1 MARRIA
7 DLLIKIGADS
17 YEFQQ
22 KANQVEKGLGQLEK
36 KLTSI
41 GKSLS
46 LKVTAPL
53 TALGVVA
60 LQNADTQA
68 KAETKVATAL
78 KSTGNQVGYNLDQL
92 KAYASE
98 LQSKTIFGDE
108 TILNDV
114 TTRLLAFTNI
124 TGDNFKRTQQMALDM
139 STALEMDLG
148 SAATMLGK
156 ALDDPIGKMS
166 ALSRAGIN
174 FTDEQKAMVKQL
186 VETGDTAKA
195 QSIMLDALE
204 QKFGGQAEAAA
215 KVGMG
220 ALKQLRNSW
229 GDFLEQIGNTLT
241 PFINKIAAFLQ
252 RIVGMLQGMSP
263 TMQKVVVVIGGIAAA
278 IGPLLIGI
286 SGVIKLIPMLSAGFS
301 ALLSPVGII
310 TAAVLALAAAFAYAK
325 IKKQELINE
334 TAENSSLEDLE
345 SQLADVRQQK
355 EDVKENT
362 VKWRFVPNFGGRI
375 AGGTMLK
382 TYDLGAYGKLQKQEE
397 LLTAAIEV
405 KNKKIQEE
413 QKIRADANRM
423 QEEAIE
429 QTKKM
434 MEGIQTQNFT
444 VETATGLIGTLQ
456 QQISELEKKKLVAQ
470 SPDELATI
478 NSQLETMR
486 ENLSYLQNITPEKAA
501 RMRNRGSEPKLAPI
515 TSAAIQMPQLEY
527 KMPDIQPVISKYQQQ
542 AREIFQTVRDGIFG
556 WADQTSEH
564 LQNNF
569 KGVYDAVQ
577 NYTQSLVD
585 RGWKFSEALDY
596 VSNQVATTM
605 KNFDQQVSQFLADS
619 ITAAAEAIGQMLAGD
634 LGFGG
639 LMTAILKQFAS
650 FLKNIGSQLIEF
662 GVMVVA
668 FKSALKSVLA
678 NPWVAI
684 GVGAAM
690 VAAAALMTALINK
703 NAQKQVPALAGG
715 GLAYGKTYALV
726 GDNANAGVDPEVIAP
741 LSRLQQM
748 LPAAG
753 APQNV
758 NITLGGELVAK
769 GRDLVY
775 VLGKEN
781 FKTAILGG

>member
-68 KAETKVATAL
+68 RAETKVATAL

-174 FTDEQKAMVKQL
+174 FTDEQKTMVKQL
-186 VETGDTAKA
+186 VETGETAKA
-195 QSIMLDALE
+195 QTIILDALE
-204 QKFGGQAEAAA
+204 QKFGGQAEASA

-220 ALKQLRNSW
+220 ALKQLKNSW
-229 GDFLEQIGNTLT
+229 GDFLEQIGQTMT
-241 PFINKIAAFLQ
+241 PFINRIAGFLQ
-252 RIVGMLQGMSP
+252 RIVTLLQGMSP
-263 TMQKVVVVIGGIAAA
+263 TMRKVLVVIAGVAAA
-278 IGPLLIGI
+278 LGPVMVGI
-286 SGVIKLIPMLSAGFS
+286 SGIIKLIPALSAGFT

-334 TAENSSLEDLE
+334 TAENSSLEELQ
-345 SQLADVRQQK
+345 SQLADVRGQM
-355 EDVKENT
+355 EDVKNNT
-362 VKWRFVPNFGGRI
+362 VKWRFIPNYGGLI
-375 AGGTMLK
+375 AGGTVQK
-382 TYDLGAYGKLQKQEE
+382 TYDLGAYGKLRRQEE
-397 LLTAAIEV
+397 LLSAAIEV
-405 KNKKIQEE
+405 KNKKLAEEAKIQ
-413 QKIRADANRM
+413 ADATRM
-423 QEEAIE
+423 QEEAVE
-429 QTKKM
+429 QTRKM
-434 MEGIQTQNFT
+434 MEELQTQNFT
-444 VETATGLIGTLQ
+444 VEKATGLIGTLQ
-456 QQISELEKKKLVAQ
+456 QQISDLEKKKLVAQ
-470 SPDELATI
+470 TPEEIADI
-478 NSQLETMR
+478 NSELSKLR
-486 ENLSYLQNITPEKAA
+486 ENLEFMQNITPEQLV
-501 RMRNRGSEPKLAPI
+501 RMQNRGREPNLEPIKPLAL
-515 TSAAIQMPQLEY
+515 AMPQLEY
-527 KMPDIQPVISKYQQQ
+527 KMPDIKPVISKYQQQ
-542 AREIFQTVRDGIFG
+542 AQEIFQTVRNGIFN
-556 WADQTSEH
+556 WADSTSEH

-569 KGVYDAVQ
+569 KGIYDSVQ
-577 NYTQSLVD
+577 NYTQALVD

-596 VSNQVATTM
+596 VSNQVASTM
-605 KNFDQQVSQFLADS
+605 KSFDQQVSQFLAES

-650 FLKNIGSQLIEF
+650 FLKNIGAQLIEF
-662 GVMVVA
+662 GVMIVA

-703 NAQKQVPALAGG
+703 NAQKSVPALAGG
-715 GLAYGKTYALV
+715 GLAYGKTYAV
-726 GDNANAGVDPEVIAP
+726 IGDNANAAVDPEVIAP

-748 LPAAG
+748 LPASGG
-753 APQNV
+753 AQNV

-781 FKTAILGG
+781 FKTSVLGG

>member
-36 KLTSI
+36 KLSSI

-53 TALGVVA
+53 AALGTIA
-60 LQNADTQA
+60 LANADTQA

-124 TGDNFKRTQQMALDM
+124 TGDNFKRTQQVVLDM

-174 FTDEQKAMVKQL
+174 FTDEQKTMVKQL
-186 VETGDTAKA
+186 VETGETAKA
-195 QSIMLDALE
+195 QTIILDALE

-220 ALKQLRNSW
+220 ALKQLKNSW
-229 GDFLEQIGNTLT
+229 GDFLEQIGQTMT
-241 PFINKIAAFLQ
+241 PFINRIAAFLQ
-252 RIVGMLQGMSP
+252 RIVTLLQGMSP
-263 TMQKVVVVIGGIAAA
+263 TMRKVLVVIAGVAAA
-278 IGPLLIGI
+278 LGPVMVGI
-286 SGVIKLIPMLSAGFS
+286 SGIIKLIPALSAGFT

-334 TAENSSLEDLE
+334 TAENSSLEELQ
-345 SQLADVRQQK
+345 SQLADVRGQM
-355 EDVKENT
+355 EDVKNNT
-362 VKWRFVPNFGGRI
+362 VKWRFIPNYGGLI
-375 AGGTMLK
+375 AGGTVQK
-382 TYDLGAYGKLQKQEE
+382 TYDLGAYGKLRRQEE
-397 LLTAAIEV
+397 LLSSAIEV
-405 KNKKIQEE
+405 KNKKLAEEAKIQ
-413 QKIRADANRM
+413 ADATRM
-423 QEEAIE
+423 QEEAVE
-429 QTKKM
+429 QTRKM
-434 MEGIQTQNFT
+434 MEELQTQNFT

-456 QQISELEKKKLVAQ
+456 QQISDLEKKKLVAQ
-470 SPDELATI
+470 TPEEIADI
-478 NSQLETMR
+478 NSELTRLR
-486 ENLSYLQNITPEKAA
+486 ENLEFMQNITPEQLV
-501 RMRNRGSEPKLAPI
+501 RMQNRGKEPKQEPIKPLAL
-515 TSAAIQMPQLEY
+515 AMPQLEY
-527 KMPDIQPVISKYQQQ
+527 KMPDIKPVISKYQQQ
-542 AREIFQTVRDGIFG
+542 AQEIFQTVRNGIFN
-556 WADQTSEH
+556 WADSTSEH
-564 LQNNF
+564 LQENF
-569 KGVYDAVQ
+569 KGIYDSVQ
-577 NYTQSLVD
+577 NYTQALVD

-596 VSNQVATTM
+596 VSNQVASTM
-605 KNFDQQVSQFLADS
+605 KSFDQQVSQFLAES

-639 LMTAILKQFAS
+639 LMQAILKQFAS
-650 FLKNIGSQLIEF
+650 FLKNIGAQLIEF
-662 GVMVVA
+662 GVMIVA

-703 NAQKQVPALAGG
+703 NAQKSVPALAGG
-715 GLAYGKTYALV
+715 GLAFGKTYAV
-726 GDNANAGVDPEVIAP
+726 IGDNANAAVDPEVIAP

-748 LPAAG
+748 LPASGG
-753 APQNV
+753 AQNV

-781 FKTAILGG
+781 FKTTVLGG

>member
-1 MARRIA
+1 MSRRIA

-22 KANQVEKGLGQLEK
+22 KATQVEKGLGQLEK
-36 KLTSI
+36 KLSSI

-60 LQNADTQA
+60 LQNADQQA
-68 KAETKVATAL
+68 RAETKVATAL

-114 TTRLLAFTNI
+114 STRLLAFTNI
-124 TGDNFKRTQQMALDM
+124 TGDNFKRTQQIVLDM

-166 ALSRAGIN
+166 ALSRAGVN

-195 QSIMLDALE
+195 QTVILDALE

-220 ALKQLRNSW
+220 ALKQLKNSW
-229 GDFLEQIGNTLT
+229 GDFLEQIGQTMT
-241 PFINKIAAFLQ
+241 PFINKIAAFLG
-252 RIVGMLQGMSP
+252 RIVSMLKGMSP
-263 TMQKVVVVIGGIAAA
+263 TMQKVIVVIGGVAAA
-278 IGPLLIGI
+278 IGPVLIGI
-286 SGVIKLIPMLSAGFS
+286 SGVLKLIPALSAGFT
-301 ALLSPVGII
+301 ALMSPVGLI

-325 IKKQELINE
+325 IKKQELINT
-334 TAENSSLEDLE
+334 TAENSSLEELQQ
-345 SQLADVRQQK
+345 QLADTRSQM
-355 EDVKENT
+355 EDVKTNT
-362 VKWRFVPNFGGRI
+362 VKWRFIPNYGGLV
-375 AGGTMLK
+375 AGGTLQK
-382 TYDLGAYGKLQKQEE
+382 TYDLGAYGKLRRQEE

-405 KNKKIQEE
+405 KNKKLAEEARIQ
-413 QKIRADANRM
+413 ADANRM
-423 QEEAIE
+423 QEEAVA
-429 QTKKM
+429 QTRAM
-434 MEGIQTQNFT
+434 MEELQNQNFT
-444 VETATGLIGTLQ
+444 VQEASGLIADLQ
-456 QQISELEKKKLVAQ
+456 KQISDLEKKKLVAQ
-470 SPDELATI
+470 TPEEIADI
-478 NSQLETMR
+478 NSELSKLR
-486 ENLSYLQNITPEKAA
+486 ENLEFMQNITPEQLV
-501 RMRNRGSEPKLAPI
+501 RMQNRGKEPKLEPI
-515 TSAAIQMPQLEY
+515 KPTALAMPQLEY
-527 KMPDIQPVISKYQQQ
+527 KMPDIKPVISKYQQQ
-542 AREIFQTVRDGIFG
+542 AQEIFQTVRNGIFD
-556 WADQTSEH
+556 WADSTSEH

-569 KGVYDAVQ
+569 KGIYDSVQ

-585 RGWKFSEALDY
+585 RGWKFSEALEY
-596 VSNQVATTM
+596 VSNQVASTM
-605 KNFDQQVSQFLADS
+605 KSFDQQVSQFLAES

-639 LMTAILKQFAS
+639 LMQAILKQFAS
-650 FLKNIGSQLIEF
+650 FLKNIGAQLIEF
-662 GVMVVA
+662 GVMIVA

-703 NAQKQVPALAGG
+703 NAQKSVPALAGG
-715 GLAYGKTYALV
+715 GLAYGKTYAV
-726 GDNANAGVDPEVIAP
+726 IGDNANASVDPEVIAP

-753 APQNV
+753 AAQNV

-781 FKTAILGG
+781 FKTAVLGG

>member
-36 KLTSI
+36 RLSSI

-68 KAETKVATAL
+68 RAETKVATAL

-174 FTDEQKAMVKQL
+174 FTDEQKTMVKQL
-186 VETGDTAKA
+186 VETGETAKA
-195 QSIMLDALE
+195 QTIILDALE
-204 QKFGGQAEAAA
+204 QKFGGQAEASA

-220 ALKQLRNSW
+220 ALKQLKNSW
-229 GDFLEQIGNTLT
+229 GDFLEQIGQTMT
-241 PFINKIAAFLQ
+241 PFINRIAGFLQ
-252 RIVGMLQGMSP
+252 RIVTLLQGMSP
-263 TMQKVVVVIGGIAAA
+263 TMRKVLVVIAGVAAA
-278 IGPLLIGI
+278 LGPVMVGI
-286 SGVIKLIPMLSAGFS
+286 SGIIKLIPALSAGFT

-334 TAENSSLEDLE
+334 TAENSSLEELQ
-345 SQLADVRQQK
+345 SQLADVRGQM
-355 EDVKENT
+355 EDVKNNT
-362 VKWRFVPNFGGRI
+362 VKWRFIPNYGGLI
-375 AGGTMLK
+375 AGGTVQK
-382 TYDLGAYGKLQKQEE
+382 TYDLGAYGKLRRQEE
-397 LLTAAIEV
+397 LLSAAIEV
-405 KNKKIQEE
+405 KNKKLAEEAKIQ
-413 QKIRADANRM
+413 ADATRM
-423 QEEAIE
+423 QEEAVE
-429 QTKKM
+429 QTRKM
-434 MEGIQTQNFT
+434 MEELQTQNFT
-444 VETATGLIGTLQ
+444 VEKATGLIGTLQ
-456 QQISELEKKKLVAQ
+456 QQISDLEKKKLVAQ
-470 SPDELATI
+470 TPEEIADI
-478 NSQLETMR
+478 NSELSKLR
-486 ENLSYLQNITPEKAA
+486 ENLEFMQNITPEQLV
-501 RMRNRGSEPKLAPI
+501 RMQNRGREPNLEPIKPLAL
-515 TSAAIQMPQLEY
+515 AMPQLEY
-527 KMPDIQPVISKYQQQ
+527 KMPDIKPVISKYQQQ
-542 AREIFQTVRDGIFG
+542 AQEIFQTVRNGIFN
-556 WADQTSEH
+556 WADSTSEH

-569 KGVYDAVQ
+569 KGIYDSVQ
-577 NYTQSLVD
+577 NYTQALVD

-596 VSNQVATTM
+596 VSNQVASTM
-605 KNFDQQVSQFLADS
+605 KSFDQQVSQFLAES

-650 FLKNIGSQLIEF
+650 FLKNIGAQLIEF
-662 GVMVVA
+662 GVMIVA

-703 NAQKQVPALAGG
+703 NAQKSVPALAGG
-715 GLAYGKTYALV
+715 GLAYGKTYAV
-726 GDNANAGVDPEVIAP
+726 IGDNANAAVDPEVIAP

-748 LPAAG
+748 LPASGG
-753 APQNV
+753 AQNV

-781 FKTAILGG
+781 FKTSVLGG

>member
-1 MARRIA
+1 MSRRIA

-22 KANQVEKGLGQLEK
+22 KASQVEKGLGQLEK
-36 KLTSI
+36 KLSSI

-53 TALGVVA
+53 AALGAVA
-60 LQNADTQA
+60 LMNADTQA

-98 LQSKTIFGDE
+98 LQGKTIFGDE

-124 TGDNFKRTQQMALDM
+124 TGENFKRTQQIVLDM

-156 ALDDPIGKMS
+156 AMDDPIGKMS
-166 ALSRAGIN
+166 SLSRAGIN

-186 VETGDTAKA
+186 VETGETAKA
-195 QSIMLDALE
+195 QTVILDALE

-220 ALKQLRNSW
+220 ALKQLKNSW
-229 GDFLEQIGNTLT
+229 GDFLEQIGATLT
-241 PFINKIAAFLQ
+241 PFINKIAGFLQ
-252 RIVGMLQGMSP
+252 RIVTMLQAMSP
-263 TMQKVVVVIGGIAAA
+263 TMQKVIVVIGGVAAA
-278 IGPLLIGI
+278 IGPVLVGI
-286 SGVIKLIPMLSAGFS
+286 SGVLKLIPMLSAGFT
-301 ALLSPVGII
+301 ALMSPVGII

-334 TAENSSLEDLE
+334 TAEGSSLEDLQ
-345 SQLADVRQQK
+345 SQLAETRRQMEEVRTT
-355 EDVKENT
+355 T
-362 VKWRFVPNFGGRI
+362 VKWRFIPNFGGRI
-375 AGGTMLK
+375 AGGTLQK
-382 TYDLGAYGKLQKQEE
+382 TYDIGAYGKLRRQEE
-397 LLTAAIEV
+397 LLTAAIGV
-405 KNKKIQEE
+405 KNKKLQEE
-413 QKIRADANRM
+413 QQIQADATRM
-423 QEEAIE
+423 QEEAVA
-429 QTKKM
+429 QTRAM
-434 MEGIQTQNFT
+434 MEELTQQNFT
-444 VETATGLIGTLQ
+444 VEKATGLIGSLQ
-456 QQISELEKKKLVAQ
+456 QQIADLEQKKLVSQ
-470 SPDELATI
+470 SPEDIARI
-478 NSQLETMR
+478 NTELETLR
-486 ENLSYLQNITPEKAA
+486 ENLSFLQNITPEQLT
-501 RMRNRGSEPKLAPI
+501 RLQNRGNEPKLEPI
-515 TSAAIQMPQLEY
+515 RATAIAMPQLEY
-527 KMPDIQPVISKYQQQ
+527 KMPDIKPVISKYQQQ
-542 AREIFQTVRDGIFG
+542 AREIFQTVRNGIFD
-556 WADQTSEH
+556 WADDTSEH
-564 LQNNF
+564 LQENF
-569 KGVYDAVQ
+569 KGVYDSVQ
-577 NYTQSLVD
+577 NYTQALVE

-596 VSNQVATTM
+596 VSNQVASTM
-605 KNFDQQVSQFLADS
+605 KSFDQQVSQFLAES

-662 GVMVVA
+662 GVMIVA

-703 NAQKQVPALAGG
+703 NAQAQVPALASG
-715 GLAYGKTYALV
+715 GLAYGKTYAII
-726 GDNANAGVDPEVIAP
+726 GDNANASVDPEVVAP

-748 LPAAG
+748 LPAG
-753 APQNV
+753 GGTQNV
-758 NITLGGELVAK
+758 NITLGGELTAK

-781 FKTAILGG
+781 FKTSVLGG

>member
-1 MARRIA
+1 MSRRIA

-36 KLTSI
+36 RLSSI

-166 ALSRAGIN
+166 SLSRAGIN
-174 FTDEQKAMVKQL
+174 FTDEQKKMVKQL

-195 QSIMLDALE
+195 QTVILDALE

-220 ALKQLRNSW
+220 ALKQLKNSW

-263 TMQKVVVVIGGIAAA
+263 TMQKVIVVIGGIAAA

-286 SGVIKLIPMLSAGFS
+286 SGVIKLIPMLSAGFT

-334 TAENSSLEDLE
+334 TAENSSLEDLQ
-345 SQLADVRQQK
+345 SQLADVRKQK
-355 EDVKENT
+355 ADVQENT

-375 AGGTMLK
+375 AGGTMMK

-405 KNKKIQEE
+405 KNKKLQEE
-413 QKIRADANRM
+413 AKVQADATRM

-456 QQISELEKKKLVAQ
+456 QQISDLEKKKLVAQ
-470 SPDELATI
+470 SPEELATI
-478 NSQLETMR
+478 NSELETMR
-486 ENLSYLQNITPEKAA
+486 ENLSYLQNITPEQAA
-501 RMRNRGSEPKLAPI
+501 RIQSRGSEPKLTPI
-515 TSAAIQMPQLEY
+515 KSMAIQMPQLEY
-527 KMPDIQPVISKYQQQ
+527 KMPDIKPVISKYQQQ
-542 AREIFQTVRDGIFG
+542 AQQIFETVRNGIFD
-556 WADQTSEH
+556 WADSTSEH
-564 LQNNF
+564 LQENF

-596 VSNQVATTM
+596 VSNQVASTM
-605 KNFDQQVSQFLADS
+605 KNFDQQVSQFLAES

-650 FLKNIGSQLIEF
+650 FLKNIGAQLIEF

-703 NAQKQVPALAGG
+703 NAQAQVPALAGG

-781 FKTAILGG
+781 FKTSVLGG

>member
-1 MARRIA
+1 MSRRIA

-36 KLTSI
+36 KLSSI

-60 LQNADTQA
+60 LQNADQQA
-68 KAETKVATAL
+68 RAETKVATAL

-108 TILNDV
+108 TILYDV

-124 TGDNFKRTQQMALDM
+124 TGDNFKRTQQIVLDM

-174 FTDEQKAMVKQL
+174 FTDEQKTMVKQL
-186 VETGDTAKA
+186 VETGETAKA
-195 QSIMLDALE
+195 QTIILDALE

-220 ALKQLRNSW
+220 ALKQLKNSW
-229 GDFLEQIGNTLT
+229 GDFLEQIGQTMT
-241 PFINKIAAFLQ
+241 PFINRIAAFLQ
-252 RIVGMLQGMSP
+252 RIVTLLQGMSP
-263 TMQKVVVVIGGIAAA
+263 TMRKVLVVIAGVAAA
-278 IGPLLIGI
+278 LGPVMVGI
-286 SGVIKLIPMLSAGFS
+286 SGIIKLIPALSAGFT

-334 TAENSSLEDLE
+334 TAENSSLEELQ
-345 SQLADVRQQK
+345 SQLADVRGQM
-355 EDVKENT
+355 EDVKTNT
-362 VKWRFVPNFGGRI
+362 VKWRFIPNYGGLI
-375 AGGTMLK
+375 AGGTLQK
-382 TYDLGAYGKLQKQEE
+382 TYDLGAYGKLRRQEE
-397 LLTAAIEV
+397 LLSAAIDV
-405 KNKKIQEE
+405 KNKKLAEEAKIQ
-413 QKIRADANRM
+413 ADATRM
-423 QEEAIE
+423 QEEAVE
-429 QTKKM
+429 QTRKM
-434 MEGIQTQNFT
+434 MEELQTQNFT

-470 SPDELATI
+470 TPEEIADI
-478 NSQLETMR
+478 NSELSKLR
-486 ENLSYLQNITPEKAA
+486 ENLEFMQNITPEQLV
-501 RMRNRGSEPKLAPI
+501 RMQNRGKEPKLEPI
-515 TSAAIQMPQLEY
+515 KPLALAMPQLEY
-527 KMPDIQPVISKYQQQ
+527 KMPDIKPVISKYQQQ
-542 AREIFQTVRDGIFG
+542 AQEIFQTVRNGIFN
-556 WADQTSEH
+556 WADSTSEH
-564 LQNNF
+564 LQENF
-569 KGVYDAVQ
+569 KGIYDSVQ
-577 NYTQSLVD
+577 NYTQALVD

-596 VSNQVATTM
+596 VSNQVASTM
-605 KNFDQQVSQFLADS
+605 KSFDQQVSQFLAES

-650 FLKNIGSQLIEF
+650 FLKNIGAQLIEF
-662 GVMVVA
+662 GVMIVA

-703 NAQKQVPALAGG
+703 NAQKSVPALAGG
-715 GLAYGKTYALV
+715 GLAYGKTYAV
-726 GDNANAGVDPEVIAP
+726 IGDNANAAVDPEVIAP

-748 LPAAG
+748 LPASGG
-753 APQNV
+753 AQNV
-758 NITLGGELVAK
+758 KITLGGELVAK

-781 FKTAILGG
+781 FKTTVLGG